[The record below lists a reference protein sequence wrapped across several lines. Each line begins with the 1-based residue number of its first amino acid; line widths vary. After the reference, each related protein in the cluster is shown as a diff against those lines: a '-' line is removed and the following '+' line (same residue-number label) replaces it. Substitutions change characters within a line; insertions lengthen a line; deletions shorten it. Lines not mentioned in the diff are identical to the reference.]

1 MKGFYLSRLR
11 SFQVGKDRAV
21 KCSAISEANSPILC
35 LRRAGLMGLVL
46 GSMVLDP
53 EFIITFMTLVVKGV
67 ASDEGGK
74 EAESRRG
81 TGTIAGPSESPS

>member
-1 MKGFYLSRLR
+1 
-11 SFQVGKDRAV
+11 
-21 KCSAISEANSPILC
+21 
-35 LRRAGLMGLVL
+35 
-46 GSMVLDP
+46 MVLDP

-81 TGTIAGPSESPS
+81 KGTIAVPSESRL